1 MTPRPGGENCYKSM
15 YWPSLN
21 GVTDDT
27 TAFFTSW
34 GKKTE
39 SPSEREN
46 ILLDVIG
53 AYDLLLMQGLTSE
66 GALTRL
72 GLRKSRDELV
82 RELDAETARRLSIPL
97 PPPTNPSRKSAG

>member
-1 MTPRPGGENCYKSM
+1 MTPCPGGENCYKSK

-21 GVTDDT
+21 GVADDT

-53 AYDLLLMQGLTSE
+53 AYDLLLMQGLTAQ

-97 PPPTNPSRKSAG
+97 LPPVNPPRKSAG